1 MGAEVKELAEKAER
15 SRLEFKALELEVA
28 AMRASKEVVDL
39 TVDEDDNKENS
50 YVLGSPFEFAPVAMK
65 TLEEI
70 VEGSAQ
76 ELIQSWEE
84 EDREKSPV
92 V

>member
-1 MGAEVKELAEKAER
+1 MKELAEKAES

-50 YVLGSPFEFAPVAMK
+50 FVLASP
-65 TLEEI
+65 
-70 VEGSAQ
+70 GH
-76 ELIQSWEE
+76 W
-84 EDREKSPV
+84 DH
-92 V
+92 